1 MKQVTF
7 SCSSSYPKATIYVFY
22 IRTQFKS
29 SELKLLLNCGEKKK
43 KTMTFYILSFYFSLR
58 STFYHFTDSLK
69 SDLPWIKAGHK

>member
-43 KTMTFYILSFYFSLR
+43 EDNDILYLIVLFFPAIYFLSFHGFSEKWL
-58 STFYHFTDSLK
+58 TLN
-69 SDLPWIKAGHK
+69 